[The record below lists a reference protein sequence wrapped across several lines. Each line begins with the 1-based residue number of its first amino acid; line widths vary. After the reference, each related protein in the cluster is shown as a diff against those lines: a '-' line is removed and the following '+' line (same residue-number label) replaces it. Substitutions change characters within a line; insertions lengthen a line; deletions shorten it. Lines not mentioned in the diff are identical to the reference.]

1 METEEQQ
8 LEEIKKW
15 WREYGRTV
23 VLGVVLGLS
32 GIGGWS
38 LWKSHENT
46 QAETASNLY
55 QRLLDTSTGES
66 SNAQSAIAQT
76 DALIAQYPKTNY
88 AVLGALVGARGAYQN
103 QDSATAKRLLE
114 WASTHGEI
122 LEVRSVASLR
132 LARILNEEGQYDD
145 ALKQLDNIT
154 NTNFSLL
161 SNELR
166 GDVLHAQGKID
177 DARNAYL
184 EVLKSDE
191 ISQSIRNI
199 IQTKLDDLSGNSG
212 S

>member
-15 WREYGRTV
+15 WKEYGRTV
-23 VLGVVLGLS
+23 VLGVFLGLS

-38 LWKSHENT
+38 LWKSHVNT
-46 QAETASNLY
+46 QAETASSLY

-66 SNAQSAIAQT
+66 SNAESAIAQT
-76 DALIAQYPKTNY
+76 DALITQYPKTNY

-103 QDSATAKRLLE
+103 EDSATAKRLLE

-122 LEVRSVASLR
+122 LEVRSVAILR
-132 LARILNEEGQYDD
+132 LARILTEEGQHDA
-145 ALKQLDNIT
+145 ALKQLDSIT
-154 NTNFSLL
+154 NINFSLL

-166 GDVLHAQGKID
+166 GDVLHAQGNIE

-191 ISQSIRNI
+191 ISQSIRSI
-199 IQTKLDDLSGNSG
+199 IQTKLDDLSGNTG